1 MKNHSNRNPRQSGS
15 ILDAFGISSLLF
27 AYAALAS
34 AAEIKTVTD
43 DYQDTTNHAEG
54 SLSL

>member
-1 MKNHSNRNPRQSGS
+1 MKNHSNRNPRQSVS

-34 AAEIKTVTD
+34 AAEIKTVTH